1 MEKEFLEVFRNLELK
16 GELRA
21 LLEEVVVTKVAI
33 NQRKD
38 HIRIYIRSR
47 QWIHKKYIYTLENT
61 IAAQCFPGVPMKVK
75 ILEKFDLSSQYTP
88 ELFLDAYRSS
98 MALELKHYSILV
110 FNMFRNAVITFP
122 ETDTMHMVLQSNV
135 LAKSKENE
143 LIQYI
148 EKVFCERCA
157 FSLKVEAEYQ
167 EAKESKVRK
176 NSEIQLQQEAAHIIE
191 MSSFGKH
198 EGEEEFQAA
207 GEDQDQEQKAAEKK
221 TETKEK
227 DGKTEK
233 KKKEEKG
240 TKFGKSFK
248 GDKGRARGDRS
259 FGDFKRSV
267 KRSDNPD
274 VLYGRDFEDEVIPLE
289 SIQTEMGEV
298 CVRGQVMTLETR
310 EIRNEKTII
319 IFSITDFSDSITVKI
334 FARNDQVQEILEGV
348 KVKAFIKLKGVT
360 TIDRYDSELT
370 IGSVVGIKKIPSFE
384 NSRMDNSPEKRV
396 ELHCH
401 TKMSDMDG
409 VSDAKSIIKRAY
421 EWGHKAIAITD
432 HGVVQAFPEANHC
445 FDAWGGVVPQ
455 DSDFKVIY
463 GMEAYLVDDLK
474 GIVDNSQGQSLHGT
488 YVVFDIETTG
498 FSAMKDKIIEI
509 GAVRVEDGKITD
521 RFSQFVNPQI
531 PIPFRIQQLTSIN
544 DSMVQD
550 APTIDKV
557 LPEFEQFCQG
567 AVMVAHN
574 AGFDMS
580 FIKKN
585 YEDLGIDRE
594 DTIVDTVGMARFL
607 LPQLNRFK
615 LDTVAKAVG
624 VSLENHHRAV
634 DDAGCTARSL

>member
-207 GEDQDQEQKAAEKK
+207 GEEQDQEQKAAEKK

-227 DGKTEK
+227 NGKTEK
-233 KKKEEKG
+233 KTKEEKG

-634 DDAGCTARSL
+634 DDAECTA